1 MRDRE
6 EEEAASLLEAEPY
19 DGRLAVRILVVGG
32 NEVQARMDADIRATI
47 RDELPGVTIE
57 FLHTGWSGNWS
68 AHVEQFERETA
79 IADGVV
85 LLQLMRTMFG
95 RSIRARCH
103 LPWRGCR
110 GRGQGEIVNTIKR
123 VVPAARA
130 RVRAFT
136 PSTVGSS

>member
-1 MRDRE
+1 M
-6 EEEAASLLEAEPY
+6 LT
-19 DGRLAVRILVVGG
+19 G
-32 NEVQARMDADIRATI
+32 DIRSQIDQMKIDQIGNASWSGDISDPREVIEQIT
-47 RDELPGVTIE
+47 RRTRCRARLPGPGVTIE